1 MESEA
6 GVSKRKGKGSTQ
18 VLSRGTDGSV
28 VEAHLFGGGSIL
40 AEVVS
45 KHGSSKRTLGMIKVM
60 IDNKK
65 GTETLQGLCKVH
77 SKCKCWLS
85 NSQHSD
91 LLIQWLA
98 KGGDET
104 QEQHSASST
113 ELKKS
118 IGMKIRG

>member
-6 GVSKRKGKGSTQ
+6 GVRKHKGKGSTQ
-18 VLSRGTDGSV
+18 VLSRETDGSV
-28 VEAHLFGGGSIL
+28 VEAQFLGGGSIL

-45 KHGSSKRTLGMIKVM
+45 KHGSSKKTLGMIKVM
-60 IDNKK
+60 VDNKK
-65 GTETLQGLCKVH
+65 GTETLQGICKVH
-77 SKCKCWLS
+77 SRCKCWLS
-85 NSQHSD
+85 NTQHSD

-98 KGGDET
+98 KGGNET
-104 QEQHSASST
+104 YERHSVSST